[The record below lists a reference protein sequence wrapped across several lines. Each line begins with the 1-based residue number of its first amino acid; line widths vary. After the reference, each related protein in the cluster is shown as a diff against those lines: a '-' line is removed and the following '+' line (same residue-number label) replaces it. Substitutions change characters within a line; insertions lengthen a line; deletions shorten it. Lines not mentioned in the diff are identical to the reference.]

1 MPGPLAG
8 IEVLD
13 LTSVVSGPLAT
24 MFLADQGAEVI
35 KIEPLGGDIT
45 RHSRQSVSASG
56 EFSALFVSTNR
67 GKRSLSLD
75 LKRPEAGKIMRKL
88 IARADVLV
96 QNFRPGTMER
106 LGLGEPT
113 LRTDNPRLI
122 YVSISGVG
130 ESGPYAGKRVYDPI
144 IQGLSGFADLQ
155 SDPKTRRPRMIRT
168 IVADKTTA
176 IFAAQAVTAALFARE
191 RTGEGQHVRLAML
204 DTMIAYLWPEA
215 MTQYTVV
222 GREATTADPT
232 ARPELIFET
241 VDGYITVGTISDSEW
256 RAFCA
261 AAQRPD
267 LAEDPRFNTP
277 GGRAVNATERILL
290 MAEIIKERPT
300 AEWLQRLDANDVPS
314 APVLRRSQ
322 VIANEQ
328 VLARELISEFDHPD
342 IGRVR
347 QPQPAARFGRTPAA
361 MQGPAPR
368 IGEHSAIVLAELG
381 FDAAE
386 IEQLA
391 AEEIV
396 RLVKTCFR
404 IVRGAS
410 ARKPCASEPVNHGL
424 PSRMSL

>member
-8 IEVLD
+8 IRVLD

-45 RHSRQSVSASG
+45 RRSRQSISASG
-56 EFSALFVSTNR
+56 EFSALFVSSNR
-67 GKRSLSLD
+67 GKRSLALD
-75 LKRPEAGKIMRKL
+75 LKRPEAAKIMRKL
-88 IARADVLV
+88 IASSDVLV

-106 LGLGEPT
+106 LGFGEPA
-113 LRTDNPRLI
+113 LRELNPRLI
-122 YVSISGVG
+122 YVSISGAG
-130 ESGPYAGKRVYDPI
+130 ESGPYAKKRVYDPI

-155 SDPKTRRPRMIRT
+155 AEPRTRRPQMIRT

-191 RTGEGQHVRLAML
+191 RTGEGQHIRLAML

-222 GREATTADPT
+222 GREAATADPT
-232 ARPELIFET
+232 ARPDLIFET
-241 VDGYITVGTISDSEW
+241 ADGYITVGTISDSEW
-256 RAFCA
+256 QGFCA
-261 AAQRPD
+261 ASGRLG
-267 LAEDPRFNTP
+267 LAEDQRFNTP

-290 MAEIIKERPT
+290 MAEIMKERPT

-314 APVLRRSQ
+314 APVLPRNE

-328 VLARELISEFDHPD
+328 VLARELIVELDHPD

-347 QPQPAARFGRTPAA
+347 QPVPAARFDRTPARI
-361 MQGPAPR
+361 QGPAPR
-368 IGEHSAIVLAELG
+368 IGEHSAAILAELG
-381 FDAAE
+381 LEAAE
-386 IEQLA
+386 IERLA
-391 AEEIV
+391 TEEV
-396 RLVKTCFR
+396 VHLVKT
-404 IVRGAS
+404 
-410 ARKPCASEPVNHGL
+410 
-424 PSRMSL
+424 

>member
-8 IEVLD
+8 IKVLD

-67 GKRSLSLD
+67 GKHSLSLD
-75 LKRPEAGKIMRKL
+75 LKRPEAVTIMRKL

-113 LRTDNPRLI
+113 LRASNPRLI
-122 YVSISGVG
+122 YLSISGVG

-155 SDPKTRRPRMIRT
+155 ADPKTRRPRMIRT

-191 RTGEGQHVRLAML
+191 RTGEGQHIRLAML

-241 VDGYITVGTISDSEW
+241 ADGYITVGTISDSEW
-256 RAFCA
+256 RGFCA
-261 AAQRPD
+261 ASQRPD
-267 LAEDPRFNTP
+267 LAEDSRFSTP
-277 GGRAVNATERILL
+277 SGRAVNATERILL
-290 MAEIIKERPT
+290 MAEIIKEHPT
-300 AEWLQRLDANDVPS
+300 VDWLQRLDTNDVPS
-314 APVLRRSQ
+314 APVLRRGE

-328 VLARELISEFDHPD
+328 VVARKLIAEFDHPD

-347 QPQPAARFGRTPAA
+347 QPRPAARFDRTPATI
-361 MQGPAPR
+361 QGPAPR
-368 IGEHSAIVLAELG
+368 IGEHSAVILAELG
-381 FDAAE
+381 LEAPE
-386 IEQLA
+386 IKRLA
-391 AEEIV
+391 AEKIV
-396 RLVKTCFR
+396 RLVKT
-404 IVRGAS
+404 
-410 ARKPCASEPVNHGL
+410 
-424 PSRMSL
+424 

>member
-1 MPGPLAG
+1 M
-8 IEVLD
+8 LD
-13 LTSVVSGPLAT
+13 LTSVVSGPLST
-24 MFLADQGAEVI
+24 MFLADQGADVI

-45 RHSRQSVSASG
+45 RRSRQSISASG
-56 EFSALFVSTNR
+56 EFSALFVSSNR
-67 GKRSLSLD
+67 GKRSLALD
-75 LKRPEAGKIMRKL
+75 LKRPEAAKIMRKL
-88 IARADVLV
+88 IASADVLV

-106 LGLGEPT
+106 LGLGEPA
-113 LRTDNPRLI
+113 LRELNPRLI

-130 ESGPYAGKRVYDPI
+130 ESGPYAKKRVYDPI

-155 SDPKTRRPRMIRT
+155 AEPRTRRPQMIRT

-191 RTGEGQHVRLAML
+191 RTGEGQHIRLAML

-232 ARPELIFET
+232 ARPDLIFET
-241 VDGYITVGTISDSEW
+241 ADGYITVGTISDSEW
-256 RAFCA
+256 QGFCA
-261 AAQRPD
+261 ASGRPG

-277 GGRAVNATERILL
+277 GGRSINATERILL

-314 APVLRRSQ
+314 APVLRRNE

-328 VLARELISEFDHPD
+328 VLARELIVELNHPD

-347 QPQPAARFGRTPAA
+347 QPVPAARFDRTPARI
-361 MQGPAPR
+361 QGPAPR
-368 IGEHSAIVLAELG
+368 IGEHSAAILAELG
-381 FDAAE
+381 LEAAE
-386 IEQLA
+386 IERLA
-391 AEEIV
+391 TEEV
-396 RLVKTCFR
+396 VHLVKT
-404 IVRGAS
+404 
-410 ARKPCASEPVNHGL
+410 
-424 PSRMSL
+424 

>member
-8 IEVLD
+8 IRVLD

-24 MFLADQGAEVI
+24 MFLADQGADVI

-45 RHSRQSVSASG
+45 RRSRQSISASG
-56 EFSALFVSTNR
+56 EFSALFVSSNR
-67 GKRSLSLD
+67 GKRSLALD
-75 LKRPEAGKIMRKL
+75 LKRPEAAKIMRNL
-88 IARADVLV
+88 VTCSDVLV

-113 LRTDNPRLI
+113 LRELNPRLI
-122 YVSISGVG
+122 YVSISGAG
-130 ESGPYAGKRVYDPI
+130 ESGPYAKKRVYDPI

-155 SDPKTRRPRMIRT
+155 AEPKTRRPQMIRT

-191 RTGEGQHVRLAML
+191 RTGEGQHIRLAML

-232 ARPELIFET
+232 ARPDLIFET
-241 VDGYITVGTISDSEW
+241 ADGYITVGTISDSEW
-256 RAFCA
+256 QGFCA
-261 AAQRPD
+261 ASRRPA

-290 MAEIIKERPT
+290 MGEIIKERPT

-314 APVLRRSQ
+314 APVLRRNE
-322 VIANEQ
+322 VITNEQ
-328 VLARELISEFDHPD
+328 VLARELIVELDHPD
-342 IGRVR
+342 IGWVR
-347 QPQPAARFGRTPAA
+347 QPVPAARFDRTPAQI
-361 MQGPAPR
+361 QGPAPR
-368 IGEHSAIVLAELG
+368 IGEHSAAILAELG
-381 FDAAE
+381 LDAAE
-386 IEQLA
+386 IERLA
-391 AEEIV
+391 SEKVV
-396 RLVKTCFR
+396 RLVK
-404 IVRGAS
+404 S
-410 ARKPCASEPVNHGL
+410 
-424 PSRMSL
+424 

>member
-8 IEVLD
+8 VRVLD

-24 MFLADQGAEVI
+24 MFLADQGADVI

-45 RHSRQSVSASG
+45 RRSRQSISASG
-56 EFSALFVSTNR
+56 EFSALFVSSNR
-67 GKRSLSLD
+67 GKRSLALD
-75 LKRPEAGKIMRKL
+75 LKRPEAAKIMRKL
-88 IARADVLV
+88 IASADVLV

-106 LGLGEPT
+106 LGLGEPL
-113 LRTDNPRLI
+113 LRELNPRLI

-130 ESGPYAGKRVYDPI
+130 ESGPYAKKRVYDPI

-155 SDPKTRRPRMIRT
+155 AEPRTRRPQMIRT

-191 RTGEGQHVRLAML
+191 RTGEGQHIRLAML

-215 MTQYTVV
+215 MTQHTVV

-232 ARPELIFET
+232 ARPDLIFET
-241 VDGYITVGTISDSEW
+241 ADGYITVGTISDSEW
-256 RAFCA
+256 QGFCA
-261 AAQRPD
+261 ASGRPG

-277 GGRAVNATERILL
+277 GGRSVNATERILL

-314 APVLRRSQ
+314 APVLRRNE

-328 VLARELISEFDHPD
+328 VLARELIVELDHPD

-347 QPQPAARFGRTPAA
+347 QPVPAARFDRTPARI
-361 MQGPAPR
+361 QGPAPR
-368 IGEHSAIVLAELG
+368 IGEHSAAILAELG
-381 FDAAE
+381 LEPAE
-386 IEQLA
+386 IERLA
-391 AEEIV
+391 TEEIV
-396 RLVKTCFR
+396 RLVK
-404 IVRGAS
+404 A
-410 ARKPCASEPVNHGL
+410 
-424 PSRMSL
+424 

>member
-1 MPGPLAG
+1 
-8 IEVLD
+8 
-13 LTSVVSGPLAT
+13 

-45 RHSRQSVSASG
+45 RRSRQSISASG
-56 EFSALFVSTNR
+56 EFSALFVSSNR
-67 GKRSLSLD
+67 GKRSLALD
-75 LKRPEAGKIMRKL
+75 LKRPEAAKIMRKL
-88 IARADVLV
+88 IASSDVLV

-113 LRTDNPRLI
+113 LRELNPRLI

-130 ESGPYAGKRVYDPI
+130 ESGPYAKKRVYDPI

-155 SDPKTRRPRMIRT
+155 AEPRTRRPQMIRT

-176 IFAAQAVTAALFARE
+176 IFAAQAITAALFARE
-191 RTGEGQHVRLAML
+191 RTGEGQHIRLAML

-232 ARPELIFET
+232 ARPDLIFET
-241 VDGYITVGTISDSEW
+241 ADGYITVGTISDSEW
-256 RAFCA
+256 QGFCA
-261 AAQRPD
+261 ASGRPG

-290 MAEIIKERPT
+290 MAEIIKKRPT

-314 APVLRRSQ
+314 APVLRRNE

-328 VLARELISEFDHPD
+328 VLARELIVELDHPD
-342 IGRVR
+342 IGLVR
-347 QPQPAARFGRTPAA
+347 QPKPAARFDRTPARI
-361 MQGPAPR
+361 QGPAPR
-368 IGEHSAIVLAELG
+368 IGEHSATILAELG
-381 FDAAE
+381 FEAAE
-386 IEQLA
+386 IERLA
-391 AEEIV
+391 TEKIV
-396 RLVKTCFR
+396 RLVK
-404 IVRGAS
+404 A
-410 ARKPCASEPVNHGL
+410 
-424 PSRMSL
+424 

>member
-1 MPGPLAG
+1 MSGPLAG
-8 IEVLD
+8 IRVLD

-45 RHSRQSVSASG
+45 RRSRQSISASG
-56 EFSALFVSTNR
+56 EFSALFVSSNR
-67 GKRSLSLD
+67 GKRSLALD
-75 LKRPEAGKIMRKL
+75 LKRPEAAKIMRRL
-88 IARADVLV
+88 IAGSDVLV

-106 LGLGEPT
+106 LGFGEPA
-113 LRTDNPRLI
+113 LRELNPRLI

-130 ESGPYAGKRVYDPI
+130 ESGPYAKKRVYDPI

-155 SDPKTRRPRMIRT
+155 AEPKTRRPQMIRT

-191 RTGEGQHVRLAML
+191 RTGEGQHIRLAML

-222 GREATTADPT
+222 GREAATADPT
-232 ARPELIFET
+232 ARPDLVFET
-241 VDGYITVGTISDSEW
+241 ADGYITVGTISDSEW
-256 RAFCA
+256 QGFCA
-261 AAQRPD
+261 AAERPA
-267 LAEDPRFNTP
+267 LAEDSRFNTP

-300 AEWLQRLDANDVPS
+300 AEWLQQLDANDVPS
-314 APVLRRSQ
+314 APVLRRNE

-328 VLARELISEFDHPD
+328 VLARELIVELDHPD

-347 QPQPAARFGRTPAA
+347 QPVPAARFERTPARI
-361 MQGPAPR
+361 QGPAPR
-368 IGEHSAIVLAELG
+368 IGEHSAAILAEIGLE
-381 FDAAE
+381 AAE
-386 IEQLA
+386 IERLA
-391 AEEIV
+391 AGQIV
-396 RLVKTCFR
+396 RLANT
-404 IVRGAS
+404 
-410 ARKPCASEPVNHGL
+410 
-424 PSRMSL
+424 

>member
-8 IEVLD
+8 IRVLD

-45 RHSRQSVSASG
+45 RRSRQSISASE

-67 GKRSLSLD
+67 GKRSLALD
-75 LKRPEAGKIMRKL
+75 LKRPEAAKIMRKL
-88 IARADVLV
+88 IASSDVLV

-106 LGLGEPT
+106 LGLGEPA
-113 LRTDNPRLI
+113 LRELNRRLI

-130 ESGPYAGKRVYDPI
+130 ESGPYAKKRVYDPI

-155 SDPKTRRPRMIRT
+155 ADPRTRRPQMIRT

-191 RTGEGQHVRLAML
+191 RTGEGQHIRLAML

-232 ARPELIFET
+232 ARPDLIFET
-241 VDGYITVGTISDSEW
+241 ADGYITVGTISDSEW
-256 RAFCA
+256 QGFCA
-261 AAQRPD
+261 ASGRPG
-267 LAEDPRFNTP
+267 LAEDARFNTP
-277 GGRAVNATERILL
+277 GGRSVNATERILL
-290 MAEIIKERPT
+290 MAEIIMERPT
-300 AEWLQRLDANDVPS
+300 ADWLLRLDANDVPS
-314 APVLRRSQ
+314 APVLRRNE

-328 VLARELISEFDHPD
+328 VLARELIVELDHPD
-342 IGRVR
+342 IGWVR
-347 QPQPAARFGRTPAA
+347 QPVPAARFDRTPAQI
-361 MQGPAPR
+361 QGPAPR
-368 IGEHSAIVLAELG
+368 IGEHSAAILAELG
-381 FDAAE
+381 LEPAE
-386 IEQLA
+386 IERLA
-391 AEEIV
+391 TEKVV
-396 RLVKTCFR
+396 RLVN
-404 IVRGAS
+404 S
-410 ARKPCASEPVNHGL
+410 
-424 PSRMSL
+424 

>member
-8 IEVLD
+8 ISVLD

-24 MFLADQGAEVI
+24 MFLADQGADVI

-45 RHSRQSVSASG
+45 RHSRQSVSGSG
-56 EFSALFVSTNR
+56 EFSALFVSSNR

-75 LKRPEAGKIMRKL
+75 LKRPEAGAIVRKL

-106 LGLGEPT
+106 LGLGEPA
-113 LRTDNPRLI
+113 LRNENPRLI

-155 SDPKTRRPRMIRT
+155 ADPGTRRPRMIRT

-191 RTGEGQHVRLAML
+191 RTGEGQHIRLAML
-204 DTMIAYLWPEA
+204 DTMIAFLWPEA

-222 GREATTADPT
+222 GRETTTTDPT
-232 ARPELIFET
+232 ARPELIFAT
-241 VDGYITVGTISDSEW
+241 ADGYITVGTISDSEW
-256 RAFCA
+256 RGFCA
-261 AAQRPD
+261 ASERPG
-267 LAEDPRFNTP
+267 LASDPRFNTP
-277 GGRAVNATERILL
+277 GARAVNATERILL
-290 MAEIIKERPT
+290 MAAIIKDRPT

-314 APVLRRSQ
+314 APVLRRSE

-328 VLARELISEFDHPD
+328 VIARELIAEFDHPD

-347 QPQPAARFGRTPAA
+347 QPRPAARFERTAA
-361 MQGPAPR
+361 EIRGPAPR
-368 IGEHSAIVLAELG
+368 IGEHSAMILAELG
-381 FDAAE
+381 LEAGD
-386 IEQLA
+386 IE
-391 AEEIV
+391 
-396 RLVKTCFR
+396 RL
-404 IVRGAS
+404 
-410 ARKPCASEPVNHGL
+410 ASEKVIRLMKPDVTSSGCA
-424 PSRMSL
+424 R

>member
-8 IEVLD
+8 VRVLD

-24 MFLADQGAEVI
+24 MFLADQGADVI

-56 EFSALFVSTNR
+56 EFSALFISTNR

-75 LKRPEAGKIMRKL
+75 LKRPESGMIMRKL
-88 IARADVLV
+88 AARADVLV

-113 LRTDNPRLI
+113 LRTSNPRLI

-144 IQGLSGFADLQ
+144 IQGLSGLADIQ

-222 GREATTADPT
+222 GREGSTADPV
-232 ARPELIFET
+232 ARPDLIFET
-241 VDGYITVGTISDSEW
+241 ADGFITVGTISDSEW
-256 RAFCA
+256 RGFCA
-261 AAQRPD
+261 ASERPD
-267 LAEDPRFNTP
+267 LAVDPRFNTP
-277 GGRAVNATERILL
+277 GGRAANATERILL
-290 MAEIIKERPT
+290 MAEIIKQRPT
-300 AEWLQRLDANDVPS
+300 AEWLQRLDTNDVPS
-314 APVLRRSQ
+314 APVLRRGE

-328 VLARELISEFDHPD
+328 VLARELIAEFDHPD
-342 IGRVR
+342 IGLVR
-347 QPQPAARFGRTPAA
+347 QPKPAARFDRTPAEI
-361 MQGPAPR
+361 QGPAPR
-368 IGEHSAIVLAELG
+368 IGEHSAIILAELG
-381 FDAAE
+381 LEAGE
-386 IEQLA
+386 IERLV
-391 AEEIV
+391 AEKIV
-396 RLVKTCFR
+396 RLVK
-404 IVRGAS
+404 S
-410 ARKPCASEPVNHGL
+410 
-424 PSRMSL
+424 

>member
-8 IEVLD
+8 VRVVD

-35 KIEPLGGDIT
+35 KVEPLGGDIT
-45 RHSRQSVSASG
+45 RQSRQSVSASG

-75 LKRPEAGKIMRKL
+75 LKQPEAATIMRKL
-88 IARADVLV
+88 IRRADVLV

-106 LGLGEPT
+106 LGLSEPA
-113 LRTDNPRLI
+113 LRAENSRLI

-130 ESGPYAGKRVYDPI
+130 ERGPYAKKRVYDPI

-155 SDPKTRRPRMIRT
+155 ADPETRRPRMIRT

-191 RTGEGQHVRLAML
+191 QTGEGQHIRLAML

-241 VDGYITVGTISDSEW
+241 ADGYITVGTISDSEW
-256 RAFCA
+256 CGFCA
-261 AAQRPD
+261 ASERLGLAQD
-267 LAEDPRFNTP
+267 SRFSTP
-277 GGRAVNATERILL
+277 AGRAANATERILL
-290 MAEIIKERPT
+290 MAEIIKERST

-314 APVLRRSQ
+314 APVLRRGE
-322 VIANEQ
+322 VITNEQ
-328 VLARELISEFDHPD
+328 VVARELIEEFDHSD
-342 IGRVR
+342 IGRIR
-347 QPQPAARFGRTPAA
+347 QPKPAARFDRTPAEIR
-361 MQGPAPR
+361 GPAPR
-368 IGEHSAIVLAELG
+368 IGEHSAVILAELG
-381 FDAAE
+381 LEPAE
-386 IEQLA
+386 IERLA
-391 AEEIV
+391 IEKIV
-396 RLVKTCFR
+396 RLVKT
-404 IVRGAS
+404 
-410 ARKPCASEPVNHGL
+410 
-424 PSRMSL
+424 

>member
-8 IEVLD
+8 VRVLD

-24 MFLADQGAEVI
+24 MFLADQGADVI

-56 EFSALFVSTNR
+56 EFSALFISTNR

-75 LKRPEAGKIMRKL
+75 LKRPESGMIMRKL
-88 IARADVLV
+88 AARADVLV

-106 LGLGEPT
+106 LGLGEPA
-113 LRTDNPRLI
+113 LRAPNPRLI

-144 IQGLSGFADLQ
+144 IQGLSGFADVQ

-191 RTGEGQHVRLAML
+191 RTGEGQHIRLAML

-222 GREATTADPT
+222 GREGSTADPVT
-232 ARPELIFET
+232 RPDLIFET
-241 VDGYITVGTISDSEW
+241 TDGYITVGTISDSEW
-256 RAFCA
+256 RGFCA
-261 AAQRPD
+261 ASERPD
-267 LAEDPRFNTP
+267 LAVDPRFNTP
-277 GGRAVNATERILL
+277 GGRAANATERILL
-290 MAEIIKERPT
+290 MAEIIKQRPT
-300 AEWLQRLDANDVPS
+300 AEWLQRLDTNDVPS
-314 APVLRRSQ
+314 APVLRRGE

-328 VLARELISEFDHPD
+328 VLARELIAEFDHPD
-342 IGRVR
+342 IGLVR
-347 QPQPAARFGRTPAA
+347 QPKPAARFDRTPAEI
-361 MQGPAPR
+361 QGPAPR
-368 IGEHSAIVLAELG
+368 IGEHSAIILAELG
-381 FDAAE
+381 LEAGE
-386 IEQLA
+386 IERLV
-391 AEEIV
+391 AEKIV
-396 RLVKTCFR
+396 RLVK
-404 IVRGAS
+404 S
-410 ARKPCASEPVNHGL
+410 
-424 PSRMSL
+424 

>member
-1 MPGPLAG
+1 MAGPLAG
-8 IEVLD
+8 IRVLD

-24 MFLADQGAEVI
+24 MFLADQGSEVI
-35 KIEPLGGDIT
+35 KVEPLGGDIT
-45 RHSRQSVSASG
+45 RHSRQSISESG

-106 LGLGEPT
+106 LGLGEPAVRA
-113 LRTDNPRLI
+113 LNPRLI

-144 IQGLSGFADLQ
+144 IQGLSGLADLQ
-155 SDPKTRRPRMIRT
+155 ADPETRRPRMIRT

-191 RTGEGQHVRLAML
+191 RTGEGQHIRLAML

-241 VDGYITVGTISDSEW
+241 ADGYITVGTISDSEW
-256 RAFCA
+256 RGFCA
-261 AAQRPD
+261 ASARPD
-267 LAEDPRFNTP
+267 LAEDPRFSTP

-290 MAEIIKERPT
+290 MAKIIKARPT

-314 APVLRRSQ
+314 APVLRRSE
-322 VIANEQ
+322 VVANEQ
-328 VLARELISEFDHPD
+328 VLARELIADFDHPD

-347 QPQPAARFGRTPAA
+347 QPKPAARFDRTAA
-361 MQGPAPR
+361 EIQGPAPR
-368 IGEHSAIVLAELG
+368 IGEHSAIILAELG
-381 FDAAE
+381 LEAAE
-386 IEQLA
+386 IERLA
-391 AEEIV
+391 AEKVV
-396 RLVKTCFR
+396 RLMKT
-404 IVRGAS
+404 
-410 ARKPCASEPVNHGL
+410 
-424 PSRMSL
+424 

>member
-8 IEVLD
+8 IRVLD

-45 RHSRQSVSASG
+45 RRSRQSISASG
-56 EFSALFVSTNR
+56 EFSALFVSSNR
-67 GKRSLSLD
+67 GKRSLALD
-75 LKRPEAGKIMRKL
+75 LKRPEAAKIMRKL
-88 IARADVLV
+88 IASSDVLV

-113 LRTDNPRLI
+113 LRELNPRLI

-130 ESGPYAGKRVYDPI
+130 ESGPYAKKRVYDPI

-155 SDPKTRRPRMIRT
+155 AEPRTRRPQMIRT

-176 IFAAQAVTAALFARE
+176 IFAAQAITAALFARE
-191 RTGEGQHVRLAML
+191 RTGEGQHIRLAML

-232 ARPELIFET
+232 ARPDLIFET
-241 VDGYITVGTISDSEW
+241 ADGYITVGTISDSEW
-256 RAFCA
+256 QGFCA
-261 AAQRPD
+261 ASGRPG

-290 MAEIIKERPT
+290 MAEIIKKRPT

-314 APVLRRSQ
+314 APVLRRNE
-322 VIANEQ
+322 VTTNEQ
-328 VLARELISEFDHPD
+328 VLARELIVELDHPD
-342 IGRVR
+342 IGLVR
-347 QPQPAARFGRTPAA
+347 QPKPAARFDRTPARI
-361 MQGPAPR
+361 QGPAPR
-368 IGEHSAIVLAELG
+368 IGEHSATILAELG
-381 FDAAE
+381 FEAAE
-386 IEQLA
+386 IERLA
-391 AEEIV
+391 TEKIV
-396 RLVKTCFR
+396 RLVK
-404 IVRGAS
+404 A
-410 ARKPCASEPVNHGL
+410 
-424 PSRMSL
+424 

>member
-8 IEVLD
+8 IRVLD

-24 MFLADQGAEVI
+24 MFLADQGADVI
-35 KIEPLGGDIT
+35 KIEPLRGDIT

-75 LKRPEAGKIMRKL
+75 LKRPEAAKIMRKL
-88 IARADVLV
+88 AASADVLV

-106 LGLGEPT
+106 LGFGEPA
-113 LRTDNPRLI
+113 LRDLNPRLI

-130 ESGPYAGKRVYDPI
+130 ESGPYARKRVYDPI

-155 SDPKTRRPRMIRT
+155 ADPKTRRPQMIRT

-191 RTGEGQHVRLAML
+191 RTGEGQHIRLAML
-204 DTMIAYLWPEA
+204 DTMISYLWPEA

-232 ARPELIFET
+232 ARPDLIFET
-241 VDGYITVGTISDSEW
+241 ADGFITVGTISDSEW
-256 RAFCA
+256 QGFCA
-261 AAQRPD
+261 ASGRPA
-267 LAEDPRFNTP
+267 LTEDPRFNSP

-290 MAEIIKERPT
+290 MAEIIKERRT

-314 APVLRRSQ
+314 APVLRRNE

-328 VLARELISEFDHPD
+328 VLARELIAEFDHPD

-347 QPQPAARFGRTPAA
+347 QPKPAARFDRTPA
-361 MQGPAPR
+361 QIPGPAPR
-368 IGEHSAIVLAELG
+368 IGEHSASILAELG
-381 FDAAE
+381 FGAAE
-386 IEQLA
+386 IERLA
-391 AEEIV
+391 TEKIV
-396 RLVKTCFR
+396 RLVKT
-404 IVRGAS
+404 
-410 ARKPCASEPVNHGL
+410 
-424 PSRMSL
+424 

>member
-8 IEVLD
+8 IRVLD
-13 LTSVVSGPLAT
+13 LTSVVSGPLAA

-45 RHSRQSVSASG
+45 RHSRQSISESG

-75 LKRPEAGKIMRKL
+75 LKRPEAAMIMRKL
-88 IARADVLV
+88 AARADVLV

-106 LGLGEPT
+106 LGLGEGT
-113 LRTDNPRLI
+113 LRASNPRLI
-122 YVSISGVG
+122 YVSISGFG

-155 SDPKTRRPRMIRT
+155 ADPKTRRPRMIRT

-191 RTGEGQHVRLAML
+191 RTGEGQHIRLAML

-241 VDGYITVGTISDSEW
+241 ADGYITVGTISDSEW
-256 RAFCA
+256 RGFCA
-261 AAQRPD
+261 ASERPD
-267 LAEDPRFNTP
+267 LAEDPRFSTP

-290 MAEIIKERPT
+290 MAEIIKERST
-300 AEWLQRLDANDVPS
+300 AEWLQRLDTNDVPS
-314 APVLRRSQ
+314 APVLRRGE
-322 VIANEQ
+322 VIANQQ
-328 VLARELISEFDHPD
+328 VVARKLIAEFDHPD
-342 IGRVR
+342 IGIVR
-347 QPQPAARFGRTPAA
+347 QPKPAARFDRTPAEIR
-361 MQGPAPR
+361 GPAPR
-368 IGEHSAIVLAELG
+368 IGEHSAIILAELG
-381 FDAAE
+381 LDAAE
-386 IEQLA
+386 IERLA
-391 AEEIV
+391 AEKIV
-396 RLVKTCFR
+396 RLVNT
-404 IVRGAS
+404 
-410 ARKPCASEPVNHGL
+410 
-424 PSRMSL
+424 